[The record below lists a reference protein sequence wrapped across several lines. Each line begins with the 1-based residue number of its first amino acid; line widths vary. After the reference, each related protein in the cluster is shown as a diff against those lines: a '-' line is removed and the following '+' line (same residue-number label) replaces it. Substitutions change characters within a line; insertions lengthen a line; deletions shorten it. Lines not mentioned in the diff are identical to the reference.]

1 MEKAM
6 GLKILSATL
15 GGLVLLVTVD
25 LFMAWYTAFL
35 RRRAVPARLA
45 TMLRRLLW
53 ALLAFLF
60 WSSLIRY
67 GLPDRFTSSYFL
79 FALFVY
85 SLRGLIIA
93 FLPPKKAKP

>member
-1 MEKAM
+1 
-6 GLKILSATL
+6 
-15 GGLVLLVTVD
+15 
-25 LFMAWYTAFL
+25 
-35 RRRAVPARLA
+35 
-45 TMLRRLLW
+45 MLRRLLW